1 VKEIKVNLQK
11 RVNLLK
17 YSAGIKWGGHPKML
31 SILFKNFIR
40 SKMDYGPT
48 IYANRN
54 DSKHRHETDRE
65 ICKNDTY
72 SCYGSNHGNGKPRTQ
87 KGLNGGERGL
97 KEHLQN

>member
-1 VKEIKVNLQK
+1 VKELKVNLQK

-48 IYANRN
+48 IYANGN
-54 DSKHRHETDRE
+54 DSKRRHETDRE

-72 SCYGSNHGNGKPRTQ
+72 SCYGSNHGKPRTQ